1 MDVGSEK
8 PDVEILKINLSHMDK
23 KLIMKYISVAL
34 YAIGIILVGLIIV
47 SWFVEY
53 PDWLSR
59 LLTNIMLVGLGLV
72 LLYQALKIRKRDRKY
87 SFVYLVIGVTLI
99 IVALASFTF
108 IKIIAVAGL
117 VFFLLTRPFIKKEI
131 NKNEPQA

>member
-1 MDVGSEK
+1 
-8 PDVEILKINLSHMDK
+8 MDK
-23 KLIMKYISVAL
+23 KLLMKYISVAL
-34 YAIGIILVGLIIV
+34 YAIGIILVGLIIM

-53 PDWLSR
+53 PDSLSR

-72 LLYQALKIRKRDRKY
+72 LLYQALKIRKRDQKY
-87 SFVYLVIGVTLI
+87 SFVYMVIGVTLI

-117 VFFLLTRPFIKKEI
+117 VFFLLTRPFVKKEI
-131 NKNEPQA
+131 DKNEPQA